1 MTTESPSWFKSS
13 YSGNGGADCVEVAHN
28 LAHTLDIVPLR
39 DSKVPAGPSLT
50 VSATAFTVFVDSF
63 KGR

>member
-28 LAHTLDIVPLR
+28 LVPTLGLVPLR

>member
-1 MTTESPSWFKSS
+1 MTTESPHWFKSS
-13 YSGNGGADCVEVAHN
+13 YSADGGQCVEVAGN
-28 LAHTLDIVPLR
+28 LVTTLDIVPLR

>member
-1 MTTESPSWFKSS
+1 MTTESPHWFKSS
-13 YSGNGGADCVEVAHN
+13 YSADGGQCVEVAGN
-28 LAHTLDIVPLR
+28 LVATLDIVPLR

>member
-28 LAHTLDIVPLR
+28 LAHTLDIVPVR

-50 VSATAFTVFVDSF
+50 VSATAFTVFVKSV
-63 KGR
+63 KAR